1 MIAPVQMPG
10 LASDRPLRELAAMAF
25 AQLSSGTESA
35 PSADGFAYES
45 RPQQLQMATAVADAL
60 EDSSALLAE
69 AGTGVGKSLAYLIP
83 LLLHAKRGNR
93 RVMVSTHTIS
103 LQEQLLGKDL
113 PLLRDRLGWDFRAVL
128 VKGRA
133 NYLCLRRLAR
143 ARSAQRELFADDRSE
158 QLARIRQWAQT
169 TTDGSLQDFADRRPS
184 REVWLA
190 VCAEHGNCLGPKC
203 HEHSRCFFQRA
214 RRAMNDAELLV
225 ANHHIVFSDLALRR
239 EGASFLPDVD
249 ALVLDEAHT
258 VEDAATDHFGIRL
271 SARSFEYWLRRL
283 FVPSTGK
290 GLLGLLRAGEA
301 AHAVMRLWD
310 EVSDFFRRVPAAA
323 HFAPDAPHLVLDA
336 PLGIETGL
344 SGIWDTLSGEL
355 SRLIVAHQD
364 SDEDSCAELRMLR
377 GQGMALMEELG
388 TFLQQTAG
396 DQVYWLER
404 DPVSRLV
411 ELHSA
416 PVEVAPILR
425 KSLFGAYP
433 TVVMT
438 SATLAVRGK
447 LDYFRDRIGADEPAA
462 RLLCLGSPFDHA
474 LQMRL
479 HVAANAPDPM
489 RQEDA
494 YCDAVARGI
503 LQWVRRTDG
512 RAFALFTS
520 DKMMKRTAAAVRRT
534 LADEGYV
541 LYVQGEGQSNRHML
555 DAYRRRAGRKCIL
568 FGLTSF
574 WMGVD
579 VRGDALSNVIITRLP
594 FAVPDHPV
602 TAARLQRIKDNGG
615 SPFHDYS
622 LPEAVLKFRQG
633 FGRLLRSATDTG
645 VVVVLDSRLLNKPYG
660 RTFFSSLPDC
670 PVEPFDL

>member
-10 LASDRPLRELAAMAF
+10 LCGDRPLRELAAMEF
-25 AQLSSGTESA
+25 ARLGGEGGGGA
-35 PSADGFAYES
+35 GGFEWEA
-45 RPQQLQMATAVADAL
+45 RPQQLEMASAVADAL
-60 EDSSALLAE
+60 EDGESLLVE
-69 AGTGVGKSLAYLIP
+69 AGTGVGKSLAYLVP

-113 PLLRDRLGWDFRAVL
+113 PLLRERLGWDFRAVL
-128 VKGRA
+128 VKGRS

-169 TTDGSLQDFADRRPS
+169 TADGSYQDFTERRPS

-190 VCAEHGNCLGPKC
+190 VCAEHGNCLGAKC
-203 HEHSRCFFQRA
+203 PEHGRCFFQRA
-214 RRAMNDAELLV
+214 RRAMNEAELLV
-225 ANHHIVFSDLALRR
+225 ANHHVVFSDLALRR
-239 EGASFLPDVD
+239 AGASFLPDTD

-258 VEDAATDHFGIRL
+258 VEDAASDHFGIRL

-283 FVPSTGK
+283 FVPTTGK
-290 GLLGLLRAGEA
+290 GLLGFLHAGPA

-310 EVSDFFRRVPAAA
+310 AVGDFFRRVPSEAGFAA
-323 HFAPDAPHLVLDA
+323 DAPHLVLEK
-336 PLGIETGL
+336 PLEVASEL
-344 SGIWDTLSGEL
+344 PGIWETLSAEL
-355 SRLIVAHQD
+355 SKLISGLQD

-377 GQGMALMEELG
+377 GQGEGLMEELR
-388 TFLQQTAG
+388 TFMEQAAG

-404 DPVSRLV
+404 DGASRQI

-425 KSLFGAYP
+425 EALFGAYP
-433 TVVMT
+433 SVVMT

-447 LDYFRDRIGADEPAA
+447 LDYFRDRVGADEPAA
-462 RLLCLGSPFDHA
+462 RMLCLGSPFDHA
-474 LQMRL
+474 NQMRL
-479 HVAANAPDPM
+479 HVAENAPDPAN
-489 RQEDA
+489 EEA
-494 YCDAVARGI
+494 YGEAVAKGV
-503 LQWVRRTDG
+503 LQWVRRTGG

-520 DKMMKRTAAAVRRT
+520 EKLMARTARAVRRT
-534 LADEGYV
+534 LADEGFT
-541 LYVQGEGQSNRHML
+541 LLVQGEGKSNRHML
-555 DAYRRRAGRKCIL
+555 DTFRRREGERCVL
-568 FGLTSF
+568 FGLSSF

-579 VRGDALSNVIITRLP
+579 VRGDALGNVIITRLP

-602 TAARLQRIKDNGG
+602 TAARMRRIKENGG
-615 SPFHDYS
+615 SPFHEYS

-633 FGRLLRSATDTG
+633 FGRLLRSASDTG
-645 VVVVLDSRLLNKPYG
+645 VVVVLDSRLLKKNYG
-660 RTFFSSLPDC
+660 RAFFQSLPEC
-670 PVEPFDL
+670 PVETFEI